1 MLRPPLPSSTRPAR
15 FALAPLFS
23 AARHGNARPSRR
35 SQGPSRGLAPGK
47 AGLWL
52 GTVASMETWQP
63 PETPRAGGYDPRSRS
78 PVLRSMVWALI
89 LAAPV
94 VGYLNK
100 DMQLATANRAM
111 NRYLGPAAI
120 ANIQG
125 FLVKSPQRTA
135 GLAVAPPVAPPVA
148 RTPPAA
154 PVPVSATMPGPVS
167 GMGARPPAF
176 TPMPAASPVLVPP
189 PAPVARTVSA
199 PAAQGHGTPMPSVQ
213 TPRMRADS
221 NELVAVRAGD
231 GHFYFNAM
239 TNGARVPMMFDTGAT
254 DVALRPEDAARM
266 GIDVDRLNY
275 SGRAST
281 ANGIS
286 RYAPIVLESLTVGG
300 ITVRDVPASVHRP
313 GALSMNLLGQ
323 SFMTRL
329 AGYNVE
335 GDKLILRGR

>member
-15 FALAPLFS
+15 FALASLFS
-23 AARHGNARPSRR
+23 AARHGNARLSRW

-52 GTVASMETWQP
+52 GTVASMDTWQP

-89 LAAPV
+89 LAAPI

-100 DMQLATANRAM
+100 DMLLATANQAM

-120 ANIQG
+120 ADIQG
-125 FLVKSPQRTA
+125 ILVKSPQQTA
-135 GLAVAPPVAPPVA
+135 GAVPFPVA
-148 RTPPAA
+148 RTPPPA

-167 GMGARPPAF
+167 GMGAQAPAF
-176 TPMPAASPVLVPP
+176 APMPAPVLA
-189 PAPVARTVSA
+189 PATRTVSA
-199 PAAQGHGTPMPSVQ
+199 PAAQSHGTPMPSVQ

-231 GHFYFNAM
+231 GHFYVNAM

-335 GDKLILRGR
+335 GDRLILRGR